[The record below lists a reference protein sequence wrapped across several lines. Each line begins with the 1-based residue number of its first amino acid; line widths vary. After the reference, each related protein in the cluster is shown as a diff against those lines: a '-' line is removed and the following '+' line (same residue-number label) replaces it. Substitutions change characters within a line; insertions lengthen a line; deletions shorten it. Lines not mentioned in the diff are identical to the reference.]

1 MFRYFKS
8 HLLLFTVAVLISI
21 MTRLFV
27 PVTAIL
33 EQKMVDLITAGN
45 LAEFQ
50 ELLPMVG
57 SVVIASALFYFI
69 EALIQRRFQVRYEE
83 SIRNDLYDGVMRQSI
98 IQFNEKDTSAQ
109 MSYIKS
115 HASTIANNL
124 TGPVFILTGYGLMG
138 IVILCIMWY
147 YSPLIAFISI
157 VFAILST
164 IPPLFFNRKLGD
176 NLMEKLE
183 KDAAMTFQ
191 LKESLN
197 AHETVTA
204 FGTIRCIRERFF
216 QSSRNM
222 ANADYK
228 TQVSISM
235 IQNIAQVVQK
245 IVWFLAFFFAGSMAA
260 RGKITL
266 GTMIMFITLF
276 SEFNSC
282 VMLFGQTV
290 PILLSIRPDIREV
303 LKIIDNKDAALI
315 GEKMPSFEAMIRV
328 SDLSFRYSD
337 EIPVIEGL
345 NLTIHKNEKIA
356 LIGASGSG
364 KSTLVKLLS
373 GYYTTYTGEIYYDN
387 VKLREINSRVLHNF
401 VTVIHQNTFI
411 FNDSIRF
418 NICMGESFSDE
429 ELQNALFLSGVD
441 RFLADVPGG
450 LDGVCGESGSL
461 LSGGQRQ
468 RIALARALI
477 RGVQFLVMDEGVSA
491 IDVETANEIE
501 QELLNNKNLTLL
513 TITHRIKDGLI
524 DQFDRVLL
532 MEEGKLIERSA
543 IKSQVDD

>member
-1 MFRYFKS
+1 MFRYYKS
-8 HLLLFTVAVLISI
+8 HLLLFTAAILISI
-21 MTRLFV
+21 LTRLLV

-45 LAEFQ
+45 LSEFQ
-50 ELLPMVG
+50 EMLPMVG
-57 SVVIASALFYFI
+57 GVVIASALFYFI
-69 EALIQRRFQVRYEE
+69 DALAQKRFQVCYEE
-83 SIRNDLYDGVMRQSI
+83 SLRNDLYDGVMRQSI
-98 IQFNEKDTSAQ
+98 VHFNEKDTSAQ

-115 HASTIANNL
+115 HAATIANNL
-124 TGPVFILTGYGLMG
+124 ASPIFILTGYGLMG
-138 IVILCIMWY
+138 IVILCIMLY
-147 YSPLIAFISI
+147 YSPLITFISI
-157 VFAILST
+157 ACAIFST

-176 NLMEKLE
+176 NLMEKLK

-222 ANADYK
+222 ANTDYK

-235 IQNIAQVVQK
+235 VQNIAQVVQK
-245 IVWFLAFFFAGSMAA
+245 IIWFLAFLFAGSMAA
-260 RGKITL
+260 EGKITL

-276 SEFNSC
+276 SEFNTC

-290 PILLSIRPDIREV
+290 PILLSIRPDIGEV
-303 LKIIDNKDAALI
+303 LKIIDNKVALAD
-315 GEKMPSFEAMIRV
+315 EKLASEKIPSFEAKIRV
-328 SDLSFRYSD
+328 RDLSFRYSD

-356 LIGASGSG
+356 LIGVNGSG

-373 GYYTTYTGEIYYDN
+373 GYYATYKGAIYYDD
-387 VKLREINSRVLHNF
+387 VELREMNLQILPNF

-418 NICMGESFSDE
+418 NICMGESFSDK
-429 ELQNALFLSGVD
+429 ELRNALLLSGVD
-441 RFLADVPGG
+441 RFLTDVPGG
-450 LDGVCGESGSL
+450 LDGACGENGSL

-477 RGVQFLVMDEGVSA
+477 RGIQFLIMDEGVSA
-491 IDVETANEIE
+491 IDIETANEIE
-501 QELLNNKNLTLL
+501 QELLNNKDLTLL

-524 DQFDRVLL
+524 GQFDRVLF
-532 MEEGKLIERSA
+532 MEEGKLIERNPS
-543 IKSQVDD
+543 